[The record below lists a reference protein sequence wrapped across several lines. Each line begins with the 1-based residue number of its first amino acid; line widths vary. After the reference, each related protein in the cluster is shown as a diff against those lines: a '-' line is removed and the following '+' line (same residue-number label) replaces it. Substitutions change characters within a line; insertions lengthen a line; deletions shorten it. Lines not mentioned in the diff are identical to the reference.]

1 MDYIIYIYIYLN
13 RMARMARTI
22 LSLNNIN
29 NLRSRH
35 FSKRVLES
43 LGILKTTYNRSGVYF
58 RENPYDLK
66 SKISHF
72 FKPPHGL
79 PFFFYL
85 KKNHFFSL
93 FFLFFF

>member
-1 MDYIIYIYIYLN
+1 
-13 RMARMARTI
+13 MARMARTI

-66 SKISHF
+66 SILSHF
-72 FKPPHGL
+72 FKQPHGL
-79 PFFFYL
+79 SFLFFL
-85 KKNHFFSL
+85 KKNHFFSFFFF
-93 FFLFFF
+93 FFLKKRIILFL

>member
-1 MDYIIYIYIYLN
+1 
-13 RMARMARTI
+13 MARTI

-66 SKISHF
+66 SILSHF
-72 FKPPHGL
+72 FKQPHGL
-79 PFFFYL
+79 SFLFFL
-85 KKNHFFSL
+85 KKNHFFSFFFF
-93 FFLFFF
+93 FFLKKRIILFL